1 MKRGGI
7 EGPVVALLFFL
18 VAIIGLVA
26 YVGRSH
32 RYGSDEYEWEETT
45 TSVRTEAPMS
55 SEQLEDPE
63 YSENTE
69 SQQVESQQETRRS
82 KFIHDY
88 EEHMMKLMD
97 MHSIE

>member
-7 EGPVVALLFFL
+7 EGPVVALLFLL

-32 RYGSDEYEWEETT
+32 QDGSDDYEWEERTS
-45 TSVRTEAPMS
+45 SVRTEAPMS

-63 YSENTE
+63 YSENT
-69 SQQVESQQETRRS
+69 ESQQETRRS